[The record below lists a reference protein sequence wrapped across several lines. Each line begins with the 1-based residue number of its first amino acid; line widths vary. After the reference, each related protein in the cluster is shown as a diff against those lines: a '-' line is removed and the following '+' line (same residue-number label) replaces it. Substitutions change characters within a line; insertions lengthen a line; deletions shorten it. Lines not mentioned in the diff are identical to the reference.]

1 MRNKRFHRITT
12 NKIYSQVFRYKINRT
27 SDYNRIIKIGK
38 LWFYNFTIYENWFD
52 EWDQMSNKIRKISN
66 PFNNFKIFNR
76 LWEIF
81 INIGINQK

>member
-1 MRNKRFHRITT
+1 MRKDFIELLLIKYTHKYFDI
-12 NKIYSQVFRYKINRT
+12 KINRT

-81 INIGINQK
+81 INIGH